1 MRIPRGARLRTGVTA
16 LLAIGAVVSLAMLVG
31 VGQSVS
37 PAQAQYGSND
47 GFDSATSISSL
58 PFGDDV
64 DTTTASTE
72 PGEPQFCV
80 FIDRS
85 VWYRYTPSSQ
95 EVLRAAVS
103 GAGFQTN
110 INVYQS
116 SGSGIS
122 GLSNV
127 GCAQNGGS
135 VPFTA
140 QAGVTYYIQAGGIFG
155 GAGEIHVD
163 LHRIEAPGNDDFANA
178 APVSPLAYDASA
190 DTSAATLE
198 AGEPTPSCFGSLP
211 AGSVW
216 WAYTP
221 SSSGSVSASVSASFS
236 TELAVY
242 TGSSVSGLSQLGCR
256 AFGGL
261 LTIHVDAG
269 TTYYFQA
276 GGVFGQRGPL
286 TFHLDVAPPPQAN
299 FFQSVSDPNIY
310 ETIQFF
316 DQSVDPGQAGIQSQ
330 AWKFGDG
337 ATETGCCPLH
347 RYTADGDY
355 TVELTV
361 TTTDGR
367 TASVKRVVHVKTHDV
382 GVSKI
387 AAPQSGN
394 VGQTRQIQA
403 SVFDLR
409 YPEMIQVQLLKSVP
423 GGFELVGTLIQ
434 SLTPRG
440 KNQTTPFT
448 FNYTFTAN
456 DGITGKVT
464 FKAVATIIGARDAL
478 PADNEAIATPTKVSH

>member
-122 GLSNV
+122 GLSNI

-135 VPFTA
+135 VSFTA

-163 LHRIEAPGNDDFANA
+163 LHRIE
-178 APVSPLAYDASA
+178 
-190 DTSAATLE
+190 
-198 AGEPTPSCFGSLP
+198 
-211 AGSVW
+211 
-216 WAYTP
+216 
-221 SSSGSVSASVSASFS
+221 
-236 TELAVY
+236 
-242 TGSSVSGLSQLGCR
+242 
-256 AFGGL
+256 
-261 LTIHVDAG
+261 
-269 TTYYFQA
+269 
-276 GGVFGQRGPL
+276 
-286 TFHLDVAPPPQAN
+286 
-299 FFQSVSDPNIY
+299 
-310 ETIQFF
+310 
-316 DQSVDPGQAGIQSQ
+316 
-330 AWKFGDG
+330 
-337 ATETGCCPLH
+337 
-347 RYTADGDY
+347 
-355 TVELTV
+355 
-361 TTTDGR
+361 
-367 TASVKRVVHVKTHDV
+367 
-382 GVSKI
+382 
-387 AAPQSGN
+387 
-394 VGQTRQIQA
+394 
-403 SVFDLR
+403 
-409 YPEMIQVQLLKSVP
+409 
-423 GGFELVGTLIQ
+423 
-434 SLTPRG
+434 
-440 KNQTTPFT
+440 
-448 FNYTFTAN
+448 
-456 DGITGKVT
+456 
-464 FKAVATIIGARDAL
+464 
-478 PADNEAIATPTKVSH
+478 